1 MGQNELSATELLL
14 RAGSGDTHAV
24 ESMFP
29 LVYDELRRLA
39 HRHLERESNNR
50 TLGTT
55 ELVHEAYLKL
65 IDQTRVEWA
74 GRAHF
79 MGVAAVAMRRILVDR
94 ARSRRR
100 QKRGG
105 GSIVVPLESADLSAD
120 QRADLVVA
128 LDEAL
133 ERLRKLDQRQARV
146 VECRFFGGMT
156 EDETAEALG
165 IAVRTAKRDWS
176 KARSWLYTALY
187 DATVA

>member
-1 MGQNELSATELLL
+1 MADELSATELLL
-14 RAGSGDTHAV
+14 RAGSGDKGAV

-29 LVYDELRRLA
+29 LVYDQLRRLA
-39 HRHLERESNNR
+39 HQHLSRESSGR

-55 ELVHEAYLKL
+55 ELVHEAYLRL

-79 MGVAAVAMRRILVDR
+79 MGVAAIAMRRILVDR

-100 QKRGG
+100 IKRGG
-105 GSIVVPLESADLSAD
+105 AQIPVPLENVDLTADE
-120 QRADLVVA
+120 RADLVVA

-133 ERLRKLDQRQARV
+133 DRLRKLDDRQARV

-165 IAVRTAKRDWS
+165 IGVRTAKRDWA
-176 KARSWLYTALY
+176 KARSWLYTELY
-187 DATVA
+187 DEPVA